1 MVRGPNPVALHI
13 EPLMALNYK
22 LMLTNC
28 VRPAKYEENHERTTP
43 SRPYDF
49 CNRVSKV
56 SWSTLS
62 NAADRSNK
70 VNIARSP
77 ESKANKN

>member
-1 MVRGPNPVALHI
+1 MYRRKRIGPRT
-13 EPLMALNYK
+13 EPCGTPYGTTDGVEIDADD
-22 LMLTNC
+22 LTNC
-28 VRPAKYEENHERTTP
+28 VRPAKYEVNHERTTP

-62 NAADRSNK
+62 NAG
-70 VNIARSP
+70 
-77 ESKANKN
+77 